1 LRPDARVGI
10 IDRNG
15 NGENHGVAKKIV
27 IQEVESA
34 GYRLAEEHDE
44 LVRDDKMDY
53 FLIFVAK

>member
-1 LRPDARVGI
+1 VGI

-44 LVRDDKMDY
+44 LVKGDKMDY
-53 FLIFVAK
+53 FLIFVAR